1 MTGMRAA
8 TGGSRREI
16 ILGRMLLLTVLAA
29 VLVLSACADK
39 AGKEANPAQ
48 QTTNVSQDGEKGVT
62 DPSSDSTQGEDERPL
77 SPFTYEISRS
87 ADADPA
93 TWERG
98 IRDYVLAG
106 ETHAY
111 HVTFSHPV
119 DHASVES
126 QGLVAEGLEVEY
138 DWHSDSAV
146 TVRLRW
152 EDTAATEEYGD
163 FYFGF
168 GHARAADGLARPVQ
182 EDHGIFIQPTRPKT
196 FAFFDPSTGN
206 RDTFLKS
213 LISYTRL
220 DRSPSG
226 KDVLA
231 EETAARESFFVYHY
245 TLLDREG
252 NRLMLLDAA
261 SPVWLRDDDVL
272 LYRKDRS
279 IVLYDVGTGLE
290 QVVWAASAPVE
301 WVYFDYHAPSGK
313 LVVVTLH
320 ENEKRELEGDLY
332 LHEQVTDREPRV
344 FRDVF
349 RDSGQYMGVYPEGV
363 KFIDGDKLFVEYI
376 ENRDTY
382 HRERRVMDWTT
393 GELIALEPADDML
406 PLTRGSV
413 LKHAEGK
420 WQIVGLA
427 DDGAQPLAVDDGQ
440 WYRAIPVNEDWVAL
454 IAGGDAADLLHV
466 PTASIHAMKE
476 RLMVPFP
483 WSGEAAYSIPEL
495 NR

>member
-1 MTGMRAA
+1 
-8 TGGSRREI
+8 
-16 ILGRMLLLTVLAA
+16 
-29 VLVLSACADK
+29 
-39 AGKEANPAQ
+39 
-48 QTTNVSQDGEKGVT
+48 
-62 DPSSDSTQGEDERPL
+62 
-77 SPFTYEISRS
+77 
-87 ADADPA
+87 
-93 TWERG
+93 
-98 IRDYVLAG
+98 
-106 ETHAY
+106 
-111 HVTFSHPV
+111 
-119 DHASVES
+119 
-126 QGLVAEGLEVEY
+126 
-138 DWHSDSAV
+138 
-146 TVRLRW
+146 
-152 EDTAATEEYGD
+152 
-163 FYFGF
+163 
-168 GHARAADGLARPVQ
+168 
-182 EDHGIFIQPTRPKT
+182 
-196 FAFFDPSTGN
+196 
-206 RDTFLKS
+206 
-213 LISYTRL
+213 
-220 DRSPSG
+220 
-226 KDVLA
+226 
-231 EETAARESFFVYHY
+231 
-245 TLLDREG
+245 
-252 NRLMLLDAA
+252 MLLDAA